1 LPWKTGR
8 VLSQDIVSTPRADFD
23 NRIVKENRDSITD
36 IFINIRKTLFQ

>member
-8 VLSQDIVSTPRADFD
+8 VLSQDIVFTPRADFD
-23 NRIVKENRDSITD
+23 NLIVKENGDSITD